1 MYVTILAV
9 CMAMFLKRCHDQLAN
24 LIDNQAQREPN
35 PAAVDDVASAS
46 PSPDNKPK
54 RNDPDSPRSKQ
65 SVGSPR
71 LCAAENVRAVRLF
84 TDSASDANGS
94 GPGDSWPS
102 IPSNEESA
110 TANTVEAPEEAPE
123 EEPEEEPDRA
133 GD

>member
-24 LIDNQAQREPN
+24 LIDMISA
-35 PAAVDDVASAS
+35 PAVVQPAPAVVDEVASAS
-46 PSPDNKPK
+46 ASPIKIKCDK
-54 RNDPDSPRSKQ
+54 PDSPHSKQ
-65 SVGSPR
+65 SVGSPPR
-71 LCAAENVRAVRLF
+71 QCAAENVRAVRLF

-110 TANTVEAPEEAPE
+110 TANPEEAPEEAPE
-123 EEPEEEPDRA
+123 EEPDRA